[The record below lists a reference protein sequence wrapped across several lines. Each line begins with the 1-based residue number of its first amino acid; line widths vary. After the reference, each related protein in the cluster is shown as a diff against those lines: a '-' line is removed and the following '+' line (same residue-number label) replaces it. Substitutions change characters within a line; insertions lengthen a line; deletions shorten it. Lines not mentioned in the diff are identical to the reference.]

1 MWYRYQ
7 PETLPL
13 LNEEELIHSILKK
26 DESGLLQTLLE
37 STLQQVKS
45 TSTSKEVTETVNK
58 TNEDIQKVSQIST
71 GEQKLLQSYVLQKL
85 AKIHGTQ
92 AENITAVRMKEQLI
106 PEERKTIEVDENYYQ
121 LELFVSPSYSYK
133 IIGRIDR
140 IEHNHI
146 NGESV
151 LIEIKNRLNRLFYK
165 VKEYEYIQ
173 IQIYLFL
180 TGLQHA
186 KLEEQLNDEIHMID
200 IPRNQSYIDHVIF
213 PELMEFVHRLDNILS
228 SPSARTEY
236 LNRKQL
242 MDVSISTSSS
252 DF

>member
-7 PETLPL
+7 PETLPIL
-13 LNEEELIHSILKK
+13 TEDELIYSIVKK

-45 TSTSKEVTETVNK
+45 TSTSKEVREIVNK

-71 GEQKLLQSYVLQKL
+71 EEQKQLQSYVVQKL

-92 AENITAVRMKEQLI
+92 AENTTATKKEQLI
-106 PEERKTIEVDENYYQ
+106 PEERKSIEVDENYYQ
-121 LELFVSPSYSYK
+121 LEFFKSGNYSYK

-146 NGESV
+146 SGESV

-180 TGLQHA
+180 TGFQHA
-186 KLEEQLNDEIHMID
+186 KLVEQLNDEIHIID
-200 IPRNQSYIDHVIF
+200 ITRNQSYIDHVIF
-213 PELMEFVHRLDNILS
+213 SELLEFTHRLDNILS
-228 SPSARTEY
+228 IPSARTEY
-236 LNRKQL
+236 LNRKLL
-242 MDVSISTSSS
+242 MDVSISNPPTGS
-252 DF
+252 